1 LRIRTLQQFGFWA
14 ISYLDSCVVASV
26 IVQHEN
32 SGRSS
37 MAGSAAS
44 RVHGGGGD
52 LDQRRSDEIEL
63 DKAACER
70 RCTEDRLASR
80 EGLHGGG
87 RCEDELEEEV

>member
-1 LRIRTLQQFGFWA
+1 LRIRTLRQFGFWA

-52 LDQRRSDEIEL
+52 LAQ
-63 DKAACER
+63 R
-70 RCTEDRLASR
+70 RCTEDRLAAR